1 MSSQNQ
7 IEQPFFGASID
18 NVNFAN
24 ICVIGI
30 PWDASS
36 SYRDGAHQSPIF
48 IRSATSGKLYNH
60 YSEKKVNIKEK
71 WQILDIGDA
80 QITNRNVLQD
90 RKTIFELINSYN
102 RYGMKFLFLGGD
114 HLSTYFTFWSL
125 RQLDQSSRIGII
137 YLDAHPDLYDNYEGN
152 NYSHACVL
160 KRIIDETHIDSTNI
174 IQIGIRATTP
184 EQEEYANKAGITTI
198 TTQEFQQIGA
208 HEAANIAKTKLPKN
222 LDKIY
227 VSIDLDVL
235 DPAYAPGVGNPQPGG
250 LTTREVVSFI
260 QNLEG
265 LKINAFDVVE
275 LCPKIDY
282 SGTTAFTSAII
293 IKEMLGIMEK

>member
-1 MSSQNQ
+1 MNDQNQ
-7 IEQPFFGASID
+7 IEMPFFGATTD

-36 SYRDGAHQSPIF
+36 SYRDGVSQSPIF
-48 IRSATSGKLYNH
+48 IRSATSGRLYNH
-60 YSEKKVNIKEK
+60 FTEKKINIKEK
-71 WQILDIGDA
+71 WQILDVGDV
-80 QITNRNVLQD
+80 QLTNKNVLQD
-90 RKTIFELINSYN
+90 RKTVFELINSYN
-102 RYGMKFLFLGGD
+102 RYGMKFIFLGGD

-125 RQLDQSSRIGII
+125 KQLDESSKVGII
-137 YLDAHPDLYDNYEGN
+137 YLDAHPDLYDIYEGN

-174 IQIGIRATTP
+174 IQVGIRATTP
-184 EQEEYANKAGITTI
+184 EQEEYAQKMGITTI
-198 TTQEFQQIGA
+198 TTQEFQQAGPI
-208 HEAANIAKTKLPKN
+208 EITNIVKSKLPKN
-222 LDKIY
+222 LEKIY
-227 VSIDLDVL
+227 LSIDLDVL

-250 LTTREVVSFI
+250 LTTREVITFI

-265 LKINAFDVVE
+265 LKINSFDIVE

-282 SGTTAFTSAII
+282 SGITAFTSAII
-293 IKEMLGIMEK
+293 IKETLGIIEK